1 MRKTSHN
8 KRVFTPWILEQQ
20 DREDEVGD
28 CARLIFED
36 INNGCAPSTFRD
48 VIVWK
53 RHFVAEH
60 PKTVD
65 QSLILLREAY
75 VAYIASFSQ

>member
-1 MRKTSHN
+1 M
-8 KRVFTPWILEQQ
+8 FTAWVLDQQ
-20 DREDEVGD
+20 DRDGDVGD

-60 PKTVD
+60 PKTSEQALV
-65 QSLILLREAY
+65 LLREAY